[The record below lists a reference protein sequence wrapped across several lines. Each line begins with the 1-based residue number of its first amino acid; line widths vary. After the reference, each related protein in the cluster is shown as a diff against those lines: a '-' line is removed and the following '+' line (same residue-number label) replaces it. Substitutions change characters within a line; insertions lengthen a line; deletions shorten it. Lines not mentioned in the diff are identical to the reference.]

1 MFRVLIEGHL
11 KRVALFNPRL
21 LAGGAAACVEGA
33 VCFEAPCPK
42 CRRSTGFTAFRQKAA
57 YFILILLSH
66 MLSMCL
72 VKMYTVQCIYL
83 IWFNIYYVRCIF
95 WHKLSKEMH
104 HSASQWTWNYLDQRF
119 VPFVSIQPHCW
130 KGCQEHQTYLKSVKM
145 MVSCTSL
152 RSDDMSLNPTPC
164 DTVMEA
170 FQVLSAKRQHW
181 KEHGGSL
188 ESKKLLSDESFI

>member
-1 MFRVLIEGHL
+1 MFWGSLSQVSTVYRVYRFQTKIG
-11 KRVALFNPRL
+11 LFHFDPSITH
-21 LAGGAAACVEGA
+21 VEH
-33 VCFEAPCPK
+33 VFDK
-42 CRRSTGFTAFRQKAA
+42 
-57 YFILILLSH
+57 Y
-66 MLSMCL
+66 
-72 VKMYTVQCIYL
+72 VQCTMYL
-83 IWFNIYYVRCIF
+83 TYFDIYYVF
-95 WHKLSKEMH
+95 VGHKLSKAMH

>member
-42 CRRSTGFTAFRQKAA
+42 CRRSTGFTAFRQKSA

-66 MLSMCL
+66 MLSMF
-72 VKMYTVQCIYL
+72 L
-83 IWFNIYYVRCIF
+83 INIYYVF
-95 WHKLSKEMH
+95 VGHKLSKAMH